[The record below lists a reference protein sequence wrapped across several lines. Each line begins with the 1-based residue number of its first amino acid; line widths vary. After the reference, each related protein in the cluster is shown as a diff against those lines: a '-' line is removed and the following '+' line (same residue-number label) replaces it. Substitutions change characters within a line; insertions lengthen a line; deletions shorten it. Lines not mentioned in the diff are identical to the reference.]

1 MTVSHFLPNSQ
12 SLPDWK
18 DLTRERF
25 LPNEWLGHGAG
36 SMSAKFAKVAG
47 TVLLDQQIR
56 NEIGSS
62 SSTAAGSNFTTTTST
77 ATTTTT
83 TSATPPPPPSSS
95 PPPPS
100 SSSSSFR
107 QIHIFG
113 HSHRP
118 KDFEFQG
125 IRYIHNPLGKP
136 RERDMY
142 MINPNVDFQIVWQK
156 KSSSGSGSG
165 GEVTPKQSILRYWE
179 EQRWRCWSLASSH
192 GRIQEEIQ
200 IIIKTKHKTKQHSTI
215 WSFQGQSRRRRRRSS
230 SWCRQATTQRQH
242 NNNNNSSKGPSG
254 PMRV

>member
-18 DLTRERF
+18 DLTRDCF

-47 TVLLDQQIR
+47 TRLLDQQIR
-56 NEIGSS
+56 YEIGSNMS
-62 SSTAAGSNFTTTTST
+62 SSIIMAAAAATTAAAAESNF
-77 ATTTTT
+77 TTTT
-83 TSATPPPPPSSS
+83 TSATPSSS
-95 PPPPS
+95 SPPPS

-142 MINPNVDFQIVWQK
+142 MINPNVDFQIIWQQK
-156 KSSSGSGSG
+156 RSSGGG
-165 GEVTPKQSILRYWE
+165 GEVSPKQSILRYWE
-179 EQRWRCWSLASSH
+179 EQGGGVEALRR
-192 GRIQEEIQ
+192 RMEESKRKR
-200 IIIKTKHKTKQHSTI
+200 KTTKQHPTI
-215 WSFQGQSRRRRRRSS
+215 
-230 SWCRQATTQRQH
+230 
-242 NNNNNSSKGPSG
+242 
-254 PMRV
+254 